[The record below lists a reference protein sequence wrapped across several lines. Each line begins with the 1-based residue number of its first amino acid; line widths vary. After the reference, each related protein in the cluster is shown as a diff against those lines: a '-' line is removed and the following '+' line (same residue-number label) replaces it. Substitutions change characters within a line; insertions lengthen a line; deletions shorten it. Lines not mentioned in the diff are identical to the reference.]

1 MSTRRESRLRA
12 ARIVGLLMATV
23 VLTISTGWF
32 VVYGLIVAVSA
43 TAADHPIAVV
53 IRETP
58 DYLVLAAL
66 LLAGLVR
73 ALVDLAGLV
82 RGTRTPR

>member
-1 MSTRRESRLRA
+1 MSTRHGSRLRA